1 MTIRVLVADD
11 QALVRAGLVA
21 LLNAAPGMTPIGEA
35 ADGVEAIALVDQY
48 EPDVVLMDIRMPVLD
63 GIAATRQILDR
74 DGAAPRIIVLT
85 TFDLDEYVY
94 AALAQG
100 AAGFLLKDTPTA
112 RILAAIETVVSG
124 DVLIAPQILRR
135 LVENHA
141 PRRST
146 ADDTRLDRLTPRERE
161 VLVLIANGSSNT
173 DIAAALV
180 ISQETVK
187 THVKRMTAKLDLTS
201 RAQAVVFAY
210 ESGLVVA
217 GRPAL

>member
-35 ADGVEAIALVDQY
+35 ADGVEAIALVDQH

-74 DGAAPRIIVLT
+74 DGPVPRIIVLT

-141 PRRST
+141 PRRSS
-146 ADDTRLDRLTPRERE
+146 ADARLDRLTPRERE
-161 VLVLIANGSSNT
+161 VLVRIANGSSNT

-187 THVKRMTAKLDLTS
+187 THVKRLTAKLDLTS

-217 GRPAL
+217 GRPPV